1 MHDLDRSMF
10 EVNEY
15 SGETQEAQEFQ
26 EVLGEVL
33 SGEVGGAQEVFES
46 NEVQEM
52 QEILASELGQET
64 FETYE
69 TYETN
74 EAQELQELEL
84 ASELLA
90 TSNEAELDRFV
101 GKLIGRA
108 GRAVGS
114 AVGNFAA
121 SDTGRALGGV
131 LKTAAKQALPIVGRA
146 AGDWIAPGRGG
157 EWGARVGR
165 AAGNLFGLELEGLSQ
180 EDREFEVA
188 RSFVRF
194 ANEAA
199 KKAACAPRTAP
210 SPQVVKAA
218 ITAAARSH
226 APGLLP
232 VLARPSSGGAAR
244 TAGAS
249 PPVGGGGGSRGQWV
263 RRGNAVVLIGL

>member
-15 SGETQEAQEFQ
+15 SGETHESQEFH
-26 EVLGEVL
+26 ELLGEMVA
-33 SGEVGGAQEVFES
+33 GEVGGSHEVFES
-46 NEVQEM
+46 HEAQEM
-52 QEILASELGQET
+52 QEILAAELGHETHETQEIH
-64 FETYE
+64 
-69 TYETN
+69 
-74 EAQELQELEL
+74 ELEL

-90 TSNEAELDRFV
+90 TSSEAELDRFL
-101 GKLIGRA
+101 GNLIGRA

-114 AVGNFAA
+114 AVGNFAN

-157 EWGARVGR
+157 EWGARAGSAVGS
-165 AAGNLFGLELEGLSQ
+165 LFGLELEGLSQ

-199 KKAACAPRTAP
+199 TRAACAQPTAP
-210 SPQVVKAA
+210 TPAVVRAA
-218 ITAAARSH
+218 VTAAARTH
-226 APGLLP
+226 APGLLQA
-232 VLARPSSGGAAR
+232 LARPAGGPATGPSIPTAA
-244 TAGAS
+244 AGGT
-249 PPVGGGGGSRGQWV
+249 GGTRGQWV
-263 RRGNAVVLIGL
+263 RRGNAVVLLGL

>member
-1 MHDLDRSMF
+1 MHDLDRTMF

-26 EVLGEVL
+26 EILGEVL

-46 NEVQEM
+46 NEAQEM
-52 QEILASELGQET
+52 QEILAAELGQ
-64 FETYE
+64 ETYE
-69 TYETN
+69 TYETG
-74 EAQELQELEL
+74 ETQELQELEL

-90 TSNEAELDRFV
+90 TSNEAELDRFI

-114 AVGNFAA
+114 AVGNFA
-121 SDTGRALGGV
+121 SSSTGQALGGV
-131 LKTAAKQALPIVGRA
+131 LKSAAKQALPIVGRA
-146 AGDWIAPGRGG
+146 AGNWIAPGRGG
-157 EWGARVGR
+157 EWGARVGS
-165 AAGNLFGLELEGLSQ
+165 AAGILFGLELEGLSQ

-199 KKAACAPRTAP
+199 KKAACARPNAP

-218 ITAAARSH
+218 VTAAARTH

-232 VLARPSSGGAAR
+232 ALARPSAGPAAGSAAGGGAA
-244 TAGAS
+244 GA
-249 PPVGGGGGSRGQWV
+249 GGSRGQWV
-263 RRGNAVVLIGL
+263 RRGNAVVLLGL